1 MLYCSSIFQVSTA
14 KSICNIYKFAKIC
27 PDSCNRLRNNVFIRK
42 GTESMTEYEAW
53 AEAPVLRYYN
63 AVPSFVRD
71 TMFVSIFL
79 AILFM

>member
-1 MLYCSSIFQVSTA
+1 M
-14 KSICNIYKFAKIC
+14 
-27 PDSCNRLRNNVFIRK
+27 RNNVFIRK
-42 GTESMTEYEAW
+42 GTESTTEYEAW